1 MTVRRRSR
9 VRTTLGRAVV
19 ALLAGIVVACSG
31 DAEPTV
37 PAGGADL
44 TLYVRNQRDEQA
56 WITILFG
63 PDGGAAKDIGFG
75 RTVGISCN
83 VIAAGSRV
91 LLMDGLPTGGASAA
105 VAAEVFEANGDEA
118 RPVRWLDIAP
128 DGTSS
133 VGEGVPGW
141 WSGPPS
147 C

>member
-1 MTVRRRSR
+1 VLVSRR
-9 VRTTLGRAVV
+9 VRARATLGRVVV
-19 ALLAGIVVACSG
+19 ALLAGAVAACSAG
-31 DAEPTV
+31 AEPTV

-63 PDGGAAKDIGFG
+63 PDGGAGKDIGFG

-91 LLMDGLPTGGASAA
+91 LLMDGLPTGGAPAG
-105 VAAEVFEANGDEA
+105 VVAEVFEADGDEV

-128 DGTSS
+128 DGTGR
-133 VGEGVPGW
+133 VGEGVPDW

>member
-9 VRTTLGRAVV
+9 GRTTLGRAAV
-19 ALLAGIVVACSG
+19 AVLAGVVVACSAG
-31 DAEPTV
+31 TEPTV

-56 WITILFG
+56 WISILLG

-75 RTVGISCN
+75 NTVGISCN
-83 VIAAGSRV
+83 VIPAGSRV
-91 LLMDGLPTGGASAA
+91 LLMDGLPTGGTPAA
-105 VAAEVFEANGDEA
+105 VVAEVFEANGGEA

-128 DGTSS
+128 DGASS